1 MKVKEFGAWPLRN
14 ISTGGQ
20 QNSYDE
26 YNRHLK
32 GEAYRNYE
40 EYASKG
46 VEEYH
51 HYPEQKDM
59 IADRDEKKDS
69 PSRRNNTRSRR
80 MRIVQQAVVL
90 VAGSIMITSAYQA
103 SVNPQKPAADT
114 SAVAAA
120 TEPGDPSDDSDN
132 NAILPSDGTQPSEG
146 ATQPTENASQP
157 ATIVPTQAASTA
169 DGISGASPF
178 GQSTQTA
185 TTPSDESVT
194 VSWSWSPDGSTAT
207 LVITDSSGQVISET
221 PATVTVS
228 ETPATCNTDGSI
240 TRTASA
246 QYDGQ
251 TYTDARSETSPAL
264 GHSFDDGT
272 EVTLSDG
279 RTAMEFECAR
289 CHEHFTIV
297 NSIDE
302 E

>member
-46 VEEYH
+46 IEEYH
-51 HYPEQKDM
+51 HYPEQKEM
-59 IADRDEKKDS
+59 TADRDEKKDS

-132 NAILPSDGTQPSEG
+132 NAILPSDSTQPSEG

-157 ATIVPTQAASTA
+157 ATVVPTQPASTA
-169 DGISGASPF
+169 A
-178 GQSTQTA
+178 
-185 TTPSDESVT
+185 TPSGESVT

-246 QYDGQ
+246 SANGQ
-251 TYTDARSETSPAL
+251 DYTDTRTDISPAL
-264 GHSFDDGT
+264 GHSFDSGT
-272 EVTLSDG
+272 EVDLEDG
-279 RTAMEFECAR
+279 STAMDFECTR
-289 CHEHFTIV
+289 CHEHFVIKNLVT
-297 NSIDE
+297 E

>member
-14 ISTGGQ
+14 LSTGGQ

-59 IADRDEKKDS
+59 TADRDEKKDS

-90 VAGSIMITSAYQA
+90 VAGSIMITSVYQA

-120 TEPGDPSDDSDN
+120 TEPGDFSDDSDN
-132 NAILPSDGTQPSEG
+132 NAIPPSDSTQPSEG

-157 ATIVPTQAASTA
+157 ATVVPTQAASTA
-169 DGISGASPF
+169 GGSSGASSS

-185 TTPSDESVT
+185 VTPAGESVT
-194 VSWSWSPDGSTAT
+194 VSWSWSSDGSTAT

-246 QYDGQ
+246 QYGGQ

-279 RTAMEFECAR
+279 RTAMEFECVR

>member
-32 GEAYRNYE
+32 GEPYRNYE

-59 IADRDEKKDS
+59 TADRDEKKDS

-114 SAVAAA
+114 PAVAAA

-132 NAILPSDGTQPSEG
+132 NAILPSDSTQPSEG
-146 ATQPTENASQP
+146 ATQPTENATQP
-157 ATIVPTQAASTA
+157 ASTA
-169 DGISGASPF
+169 PAQNRSSSAQDSGNNQNNPN
-178 GQSTQTA
+178 TQN
-185 TTPSDESVT
+185 TTETTSEGYSI
-194 VSWSWSPDGSTAT
+194 SWSWSPDGSTAT

-221 PATVTVS
+221 PATVTAS